1 MENKPLPNSG
11 SLIVNK
17 DQGGIRQQFQTE
29 RTIFIRQFGGI
40 PSNWTDW
47 KEVAFITNVVNLTEP
62 QSIAGTKNFIER
74 PLVGGIEVA
83 TVDQL
88 ENEVILNTRS
98 IGLAD
103 GVVALL
109 DSIENYEALRIEYS
123 YQSNSS
129 SAQKYI

>member
-62 QSIAGTKNFIER
+62 QSIAGTKIFRETFGWR
-74 PLVGGIEVA
+74 H
-83 TVDQL
+83 
-88 ENEVILNTRS
+88 
-98 IGLAD
+98 
-103 GVVALL
+103 
-109 DSIENYEALRIEYS
+109 
-123 YQSNSS
+123 
-129 SAQKYI
+129 